1 MGEAAYIPMRG
12 ASAAG
17 KITVDLDCD
26 FLWKLV
32 ELMWYFAAWLDGHA
46 RSTPYND
53 GDIMLKIQ
61 FTRRAGIVAAALM
74 FVAATTQVA
83 AQDKK
88 VTLRIASAFNDSTD
102 MIQAAQRFG
111 ELVKQKSGGTIEVKI
126 FANGQMG
133 GEKDNLEA
141 LKLGEIEMGVFGT
154 YPIVTLA
161 PKYSFFDAPFVFRD
175 RDHVY
180 KVWSGKLGDEVRAI
194 FTKSHGIRELGMMG
208 RGYRHLTSNAP
219 IKSVDDLKGMKIRM
233 GQSKPFI
240 DAFGALGSVVV
251 PIALPELF
259 TSLKLGVV
267 SASDG
272 PFDQIYTFKLHE
284 AQKYLAI
291 TGHLY
296 ATSLWL
302 MNDRFYKNLSPSQRQ
317 AVDQASKEAL
327 AHGDRLSE
335 ASENVLLGKLQ
346 ESGMQVTRP
355 DYVPFMAKAK
365 PAIDQLFSELWSV
378 TTAAEIAAVR

>member
-1 MGEAAYIPMRG
+1 
-12 ASAAG
+12 
-17 KITVDLDCD
+17 
-26 FLWKLV
+26 
-32 ELMWYFAAWLDGHA
+32 
-46 RSTPYND
+46 
-53 GDIMLKIQ
+53 MLNFQ
-61 FTRRAGIVAAALM
+61 FTRRVCVTAAALM
-74 FVAATTQVA
+74 LAGAALPAA

-102 MIQAAQRFG
+102 MMQAAKRFG
-111 ELVKQKSGGTIEVKI
+111 ELVAQKSGGSIEVKT
-126 FANGQMG
+126 FAGGQMG

-141 LKLGEIEMGVFGT
+141 LKIGEIEMGVFGT

-180 KVWSGKLGDEVRAI
+180 KVWNGKLGNEVRDI
-194 FTKSHGIRELGMMG
+194 FSKGHGVRGVGMMG
-208 RGYRHLTSNAP
+208 RGYRHITSATP
-219 IKSVDDLKGMKIRM
+219 INSVDDLKGMKIRM

-240 DAFGALGSVVV
+240 EAFGATGAVVV

-272 PFDQIYTFKLHE
+272 PFDQIYTFKLQE

-302 MNDRFYKNLSPSQRQ
+302 MNEKFYAGLSPAQRT
-317 AVDQASKEAL
+317 AVDQAAKEAL
-327 AHGDRLSE
+327 AHGDTLAT
-335 ASENVLLGKLQ
+335 ASEKSLLEKLQ
-346 ESGMQVTRP
+346 AAGMQVTRP
-355 DYVPFMAKAK
+355 PYAPFMVKTK
-365 PAIDQLFSELWSV
+365 PAIDKLFSELWSV

>member
-1 MGEAAYIPMRG
+1 MMTRILAALVAVVTLGG
-12 ASAAG
+12 ASGTA
-17 KITVDLDCD
+17 V
-26 FLWKLV
+26 
-32 ELMWYFAAWLDGHA
+32 
-46 RSTPYND
+46 
-53 GDIMLKIQ
+53 
-61 FTRRAGIVAAALM
+61 
-74 FVAATTQVA
+74 

-88 VTLRIASAFNDSTD
+88 VTLRIASAFDQNTD
-102 MIQAAQRFG
+102 MMQAAKRFG
-111 ELVKQKSGGTIEVKI
+111 DLVKERSGGSIDVKT
-126 FANGQMG
+126 FAGGQMG

-141 LKLGEIEMGVFGT
+141 LKIGELEMGVFGT

-180 KVWSGKLGDEVRAI
+180 KVWNGKLGNEVRDI
-194 FTKSHGIRELGMMG
+194 FQKSHGVHSLGMMG
-208 RGYRHLTSNAP
+208 RGYRHLTSNTP
-219 IKSVDDLKGMKIRM
+219 INSVDDLKGVKIRM

-240 DAFGALGSVVV
+240 DAFSGLGAVVV

-272 PFDQIYTFKLHE
+272 PFDQIYTFKLYE

-302 MNDRFYKNLSPSQRQ
+302 MNDKFYQGLSPAQRQ
-317 AVDQASKEAL
+317 AVDSSAKDAL
-327 AHGDRLSE
+327 AYGDQLATTSE
-335 ASENVLLGKLQ
+335 KALLDKLQ
-346 ESGMQVTRP
+346 QAGMQVTHP
-355 DYVPFMAKAK
+355 DYAPFMARAK
-365 PAIDQLFSELWSV
+365 PAIDKLFSELWSV
-378 TTAAEIAAVR
+378 TTAQEIANVR

>member
-1 MGEAAYIPMRG
+1 MMTRILAALVAVLTLGG
-12 ASAAG
+12 ASG
-17 KITVDLDCD
+17 T
-26 FLWKLV
+26 
-32 ELMWYFAAWLDGHA
+32 
-46 RSTPYND
+46 
-53 GDIMLKIQ
+53 
-61 FTRRAGIVAAALM
+61 AL
-74 FVAATTQVA
+74 

-88 VTLRIASAFNDSTD
+88 VTLRIASAFDQNTD
-102 MIQAAQRFG
+102 MMQAAKRFG
-111 ELVKQKSGGTIEVKI
+111 DLVKERSGGSIDVKT
-126 FANGQMG
+126 FAGGQMG

-141 LKLGEIEMGVFGT
+141 LKIGELEMGVFGT

-180 KVWSGKLGDEVRAI
+180 KVWNGKLGNEVRDI
-194 FTKSHGIRELGMMG
+194 FQKSHGVHSLGMMG
-208 RGYRHLTSNAP
+208 RGYRHLTSNTP
-219 IKSVDDLKGMKIRM
+219 INSVDDLKGVKIRM

-240 DAFGALGSVVV
+240 DAFSGLGAVVV

-272 PFDQIYTFKLHE
+272 PFDQIYTFKLYE

-302 MNDRFYKNLSPSQRQ
+302 MNDKFYQGLTPAQRQ
-317 AVDQASKEAL
+317 AVDSSAKDAL
-327 AHGDRLSE
+327 AYGDQLATTSE
-335 ASENVLLGKLQ
+335 KALLDKLQ
-346 ESGMQVTRP
+346 QAGMQVTHP
-355 DYVPFMAKAK
+355 DYAPFMARAK
-365 PAIDQLFSELWSV
+365 PAIDKLFSELWSV
-378 TTAAEIAAVR
+378 TTAQEIANVR

>member
-1 MGEAAYIPMRG
+1 MVKR
-12 ASAAG
+12 
-17 KITVDLDCD
+17 
-26 FLWKLV
+26 
-32 ELMWYFAAWLDGHA
+32 
-46 RSTPYND
+46 
-53 GDIMLKIQ
+53 
-61 FTRRAGIVAAALM
+61 IVAALATVAL
-74 FVAATTQVA
+74 VAVATAAA
-83 AQDKK
+83 AQDRK
-88 VTLRIASAFNDSTD
+88 VTLRIASAFNEGTD
-102 MIQAAQRFG
+102 MMQAAKRFG
-111 ELVKQKSGGTIEVKI
+111 DLVRERSGGSIDVKT
-126 FANGQMG
+126 FAGGQMG
-133 GEKDNLEA
+133 GEKDNLES
-141 LKLGEIEMGVFGT
+141 LKIGELEMGVFGT

-180 KVWSGKLGDEVRAI
+180 KVWGGKLGGDVRDI
-194 FTKSHGIRELGMMG
+194 FVKSHGVRSVGMMG

-219 IKSVDDLKGMKIRM
+219 IKSVDDLKGVKIRM

-240 DAFGALGSVVV
+240 DAFSSIGAVVV

-302 MNDRFYKNLSPSQRQ
+302 MNDKFYQSLSPAQRGVID
-317 AVDQASKEAL
+317 AAAAEAL
-327 AHGDRLSE
+327 AYGDQLSA
-335 ASENVLLGKLQ
+335 ASEKSLLDKLQ
-346 ESGMQVTRP
+346 QAGMQVTRP
-355 DYVPFMAKAK
+355 DYAPFMARAK
-365 PAIDQLFSELWSV
+365 PAIDKLFTEQWSV
-378 TTAAEIAAVR
+378 TTAQEIANVK

>member
-1 MGEAAYIPMRG
+1 
-12 ASAAG
+12 
-17 KITVDLDCD
+17 
-26 FLWKLV
+26 
-32 ELMWYFAAWLDGHA
+32 
-46 RSTPYND
+46 
-53 GDIMLKIQ
+53 
-61 FTRRAGIVAAALM
+61 
-74 FVAATTQVA
+74 
-83 AQDKK
+83 
-88 VTLRIASAFNDSTD
+88 
-102 MIQAAQRFG
+102 
-111 ELVKQKSGGTIEVKI
+111 
-126 FANGQMG
+126 MG

-141 LKLGEIEMGVFGT
+141 LKIGELEMGVFGT

-180 KVWSGKLGDEVRAI
+180 KVWSGKLGNEVRDV
-194 FTKSHGIRELGMMG
+194 FEKNHGVHSLGMMG
-208 RGYRHLTSNAP
+208 RGYRHITSNTP
-219 IKSVDDLKGMKIRM
+219 INSVDDLKGVKIRM

-240 DAFGALGSVVV
+240 DAFSGLGAIVV

-302 MNDRFYKNLSPSQRQ
+302 MNDKFYKSLSPAQRQ
-317 AVDQASKEAL
+317 AVDSSAKDAL
-327 AHGDRLSE
+327 AYGDQLAASSE
-335 ASENVLLGKLQ
+335 KALLDKLEQ
-346 ESGMQVTRP
+346 AGMQVTRP
-355 DYVPFMAKAK
+355 DYAPFMARAK
-365 PAIDQLFSELWSV
+365 PAIDKLFSEQWSV
-378 TTAAEIAAVR
+378 TTAQEIASVR